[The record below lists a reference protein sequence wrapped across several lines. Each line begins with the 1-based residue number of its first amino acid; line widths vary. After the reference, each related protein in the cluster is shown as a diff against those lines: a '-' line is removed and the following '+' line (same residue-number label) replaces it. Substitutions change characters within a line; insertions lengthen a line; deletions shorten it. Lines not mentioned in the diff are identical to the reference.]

1 MLDAL
6 RASRLLCS
14 LRDYYNC
21 LQNAIMILDFFTFLP
36 KAFTQFKDF
45 LSFLTSFIVTFDT
58 KIS

>member
-14 LRDYYNC
+14 LLRDYYNC
-21 LQNAIMILDFFTFLP
+21 LQNAIMILDFFTFP

>member
-1 MLDAL
+1 MLDA
-6 RASRLLCS
+6 RCASRLLCS